1 MQPHTVLPVRVVV
14 VVVIIVIVAA
24 AVVLLLLL
32 LLLVLLSVCMHL
44 YGWVVIE
51 TGRDRITHMWSG

>member
-1 MQPHTVLPVRVVV
+1 VQPHTVLPVRVVV
-14 VVVIIVIVAA
+14 VVIIIIVAA
-24 AVVLLLLL
+24 AIVLLL

-51 TGRDRITHMWSG
+51 TGSDRITHMWSG